1 MLFAIHALDGKDGL
15 RLRAIHQEAHGAHLK
30 TAADH
35 GVRIVMS
42 GPLVEDDG
50 ATMKGSLLV
59 VEAEGRGNVEGF
71 NNADPYKAAG
81 VWSAVTITAFLKKN
95 G

>member
-15 RLRAIHQEAHGAHLK
+15 RLRATAQEAHTAHLK
-30 TAADH
+30 TAADY
-35 GVRIVMS
+35 GVKLVMS

-59 VEAEGRGNVEGF
+59 VEAEGRANVERF
-71 NNADPYKAAG
+71 NQADPYHAAG
-81 VWSAVTITAFLKKN
+81 VWDTVTITAFLKKN

>member
-15 RLRAIHQEAHGAHLK
+15 KLRATWQEAHFAHLR
-30 TAADH
+30 TAGDY
-35 GVRIVMS
+35 GVRTVMS

-50 ATMKGSLLV
+50 STMKGSLLV
-59 VEAEGRGNVEGF
+59 VEAEGRENVERF
-71 NNADPYKAAG
+71 NNADPYKSAG
-81 VWSAVTITAFLKKN
+81 VWETVTITAFLKKT

>member
-15 RLRAIHQEAHGAHLK
+15 SLRGTWQDAHFAHLR
-30 TAADH
+30 TVGDY

-50 ATMKGSLLV
+50 STMKGSLLV
-59 VEAEGRGNVEGF
+59 VEAEGRAAVERF
-71 NNADPYKAAG
+71 NNADPYKTAG
-81 VWSAVTITAFLKKN
+81 VWDTVTITAFLKKN

>member
-1 MLFAIHALDGKDGL
+1 MLFAIHALDGRDGL
-15 RLRAIHQEAHGAHLK
+15 KLRATAQEAHTAHLK
-30 TAADH
+30 TAADY

-50 ATMKGSLLV
+50 STMKGSLLV
-59 VEAEGRGNVEGF
+59 VEADGRSNVEAF

-81 VWSAVTITAFLKKN
+81 VWAGVTITAFLKKN